1 MLSLPILD
9 IEEVPLRF
17 NAAGRL
23 EFCDRP
29 NTEAVLGSFALS
41 ISAASSVEWEFTSI
55 WLGTQELKGQV
66 LIWAA
71 QYFEEKYAQEI
82 IDHIHEHLRAVRED
96 MEYAEKY
103 EWIVH

>member
-23 EFCDRP
+23 EFCEDKK
-29 NTEAVLGSFALS
+29 EAVLGSFALS
-41 ISAASSVEWEFTSI
+41 ISAEDAETWEFSEI
-55 WLGTQELKGQV
+55 WLGTQELKGPL

-71 QYFEEKYAQEI
+71 QYFESKYAQEI
-82 IDHIHEHLRAVRED
+82 IDHIYKHLRDVAED
-96 MEYAEKY
+96 MEYATKY